1 MENVLVYNGKGSEFL
16 PTLVYQNE
24 KGIDITTSLIVAQV
38 FGKEHNKVCRDIE
51 NLSCSEHFRV
61 ANFGDT
67 PYVHPQNG
75 QTYKMYTMTKDGF
88 SFLVMGYTGEKA
100 GEFKEKFINEF
111 NKREA
116 MLKSED
122 YILMRSMQILQDR
135 IKVIEA
141 QTEQI
146 REENRLLT
154 NEIKE
159 AAPKVQYVNDV
170 IQSVNTYTSTQLSK
184 ELGMR
189 EAEQLHKALK
199 EKGIMF
205 KQSGQWMLTARY
217 SEKGYTKPRTTT
229 YTRSDGSQGTNT
241 ITVWTEKGRAFL
253 HKVFT
258 KEVQSV

>member
-1 MENVLVYNGKGSEFL
+1 MNNVSVYNGKGSEIL

-24 KGIDITTSLIVAQV
+24 KGVDVTTSLIVAQV

-51 NLSCSEHFRV
+51 SLSCSNGFRV
-61 ANFGDT
+61 ANFGET

-111 NKREA
+111 NQREM
-116 MLKSED
+116 MLKSDD
-122 YILMRSMQILQDR
+122 YILARSQEILHNRLQLAERQLEIAQKQIELQDNQL
-135 IKVIEA
+135 KV
-141 QTEQI
+141 Q
-146 REENRLLT
+146 
-154 NEIKE
+154 
-159 AAPKVQYVNDV
+159 APKVQYVDNV
-170 IQSVNTYTSTQLSK
+170 LQSVNTYTSTQMAK

-189 EAEQLHKALK
+189 EAGQLHKTLK

-205 KQSGQWMLTARY
+205 RQSGQWMLTAKY
-217 SEKGYTKPRTTT
+217 CEKGYTKSRTTT
-229 YTRSDGSQGTNT
+229 FTRSDGSQGTNT

-253 HKVFT
+253 HKIFIQ
-258 KEVQSV
+258 KIQSA